1 MTEFQ
6 ENNISNISSHLYYF
20 ILYTKKKKISIS
32 IDYLKSAIKNII
44 IKIHS

>member
-20 ILYTKKKKISIS
+20 ILYTKQKICNE
-32 IDYLKSAIKNII
+32 YAMKNII

>member
-20 ILYTKKKKISIS
+20 ILYTKQKISIS
-32 IDYLKSAIKNII
+32 IDLESAMKNII

>member
-1 MTEFQ
+1 MSEFQ

-20 ILYTKKKKISIS
+20 ILYTKQKISIS
-32 IDYLKSAIKNII
+32 IDYLESAMKNII